1 MPDET
6 RGPIALEE
14 GRAAD
19 EPAGP
24 HASRAAAHHPALA
37 RLPCW
42 EGRVAAGFTAD
53 FLGVRTRASYVE
65 GMVPG
70 GIDAAHERHVRP
82 PRPVFDEEYFE
93 WVDVIDSVREARD
106 RFVMIELG
114 AGYGRWSVRAAAALR
129 LLNPLPFRLV
139 AVEAEPQ
146 HFRWLREH
154 FRDNGIDPT
163 KHDLIEAA
171 VNASGEPVKFYVGNP
186 SGWYGQA
193 IAADSAPHRLRRLLR
208 RARTALGWRGRPVPD
223 QHGETLVVPG
233 IALDALLRRLPR
245 VDLVDLDV
253 QGAELDVLTA
263 AAPRLTRQV
272 RRVHIGTHG
281 PGIERGLRELF
292 RAHGWRPV
300 NDYPCLTRS
309 STPYGE
315 IEFGDGV
322 QTWINPGV

>member
-114 AGYGRWSVRAAAALR
+114 AGYGRWSVRAAAARVLWTPLR
-129 LLNPLPFRLV
+129 FRQVAGRPGRQPFRGLGRISP
-139 AVEAEPQ
+139 A
-146 HFRWLREH
+146 
-154 FRDNGIDPT
+154 
-163 KHDLIEAA
+163 
-171 VNASGEPVKFYVGNP
+171 NAF
-186 SGWYGQA
+186 
-193 IAADSAPHRLRRLLR
+193 DRRS
-208 RARTALGWRGRPVPD
+208 
-223 QHGETLVVPG
+223 Q
-233 IALDALLRRLPR
+233 
-245 VDLVDLDV
+245 
-253 QGAELDVLTA
+253 
-263 AAPRLTRQV
+263 
-272 RRVHIGTHG
+272 
-281 PGIERGLRELF
+281 
-292 RAHGWRPV
+292 
-300 NDYPCLTRS
+300 N
-309 STPYGE
+309 
-315 IEFGDGV
+315 
-322 QTWINPGV
+322 